1 MTATTVGFIGLGA
14 MGEPMAAN
22 LLRAGIDVVSCA
34 NRNRESIERL
44 TAEGL
49 REVAAPAEVGAGA
62 DVVMTVV
69 WDEAQN
75 DRVLRGADGAMAAM
89 KPGGVVIVMSTVSPT
104 YCKELA
110 AEAAESGIAVL
121 DCPVSGMVQ
130 GAVDG
135 TLTLMIG
142 GDVEDIERCREL
154 LEPMGTVS
162 HCGPVGTGQVMKLGN
177 NAMAIGT
184 FGLIMEVRDMVAAQ
198 GMSLETFM
206 EFLNR
211 STGRSFVSENWP
223 MPPQRITFT
232 GMPVK
237 DMRRC
242 LAAAEDV
249 GAAMPMLAQLLE
261 AGADDDEGP
270 GS

>member
-22 LLRAGIDVVSCA
+22 LLSAGIDVVSCA
-34 NRNRESIERL
+34 NRNREAIERL
-44 TAEGL
+44 AGRGL
-49 REVAAPAEVGAGA
+49 REVADAAAVGAES

-75 DRVLRGADGAMAAM
+75 DRVLRGSTGAIAAM
-89 KPGGVVIVMSTVSPT
+89 RHGGVVIVMSTVSPT
-104 YCKELA
+104 YCQELA
-110 AEAAESGIAVL
+110 AEVADSGISVL

-135 TLTLMIG
+135 TLPLMIG
-142 GDVEDIERCREL
+142 GPADVVERCRPV
-154 LEPMGTVS
+154 LEPMGS
-162 HCGPVGTGQVMKLGN
+162 LALCGPIGSGQVMKLGN

-184 FGLIMEVRDMVAAQ
+184 FGLLMEVREMVAAQ
-198 GMSLETFM
+198 GMELDTFM
-206 EFLNR
+206 ECLNR

-223 MPPQRITFT
+223 MPPTRITFS

-242 LAAAEDV
+242 AAAADDV
-249 GAAMPMLAQLLE
+249 DVAMPMLERLLE
-261 AGADDDEGP
+261 AGADDHEGP
-270 GS
+270 A

>member
-1 MTATTVGFIGLGA
+1 MMTVGFIGLGA

-22 LLRAGIDVVSCA
+22 LLAAGIDVVSCA
-34 NRNRESIERL
+34 NRNREPIERL
-44 TAEGL
+44 AEQGL
-49 REVAAPAEVGAGA
+49 REVADPAAVGAEA

-75 DRVLRGADGAMAAM
+75 DQVLRGPEGAIAAM
-89 KPGGVVIVMSTVSPT
+89 RPGGVVIVMSTVSPT
-104 YCKELA
+104 YCKDLA
-110 AEAAESGIAVL
+110 IEAAEHAISVL

-130 GAVDG
+130 GAIDG

-142 GDVEDIERCREL
+142 GPTEDIERCRPV
-154 LEPMGTVS
+154 LEAMGAVS

-184 FGLIMEVRDMVAAQ
+184 FGLLMEVRDMVAAQ
-198 GMSLETFM
+198 GMSLDTFM

-211 STGRSFVSENWP
+211 STGRSFVSETWP
-223 MPPQRITFT
+223 MPPKRITFT

-237 DMRRC
+237 DIRRC
-242 LAAAEDV
+242 VAAADDLDIT
-249 GAAMPMLAQLLE
+249 MPMLERLLE
-261 AGADDDEGP
+261 AGADDNEGP
-270 GS
+270 A